1 MRSMSL
7 VLGGAVLSVAL
18 PLLGPSGARAQAGL
32 TYPNLGVV
40 CDAAGP
46 ACYDSKGPSV
56 DLTEQ
61 VFGEKAANRLA
72 RNLMNADSRDFRLS
86 TGQACVIAKR
96 TCFDDGWGQRNVA
109 TKLTQR
115 VFGASSG
122 ASGSSLGDDKRVIR
136 EAGTCTLSRSEET
149 VFDGPCQLKQVV
161 RDGQN
166 TFVITLDNG
175 KRYVFQQASGGG
187 YSITDGFGG
196 TWPAT
201 FTDKGQKGVFRFGD
215 YKLVARQSS
224 ASSSGSSG
232 SGSRP
237 QTKEEATGEAFG
249 NLLKT
254 IFSKP

>member
-1 MRSMSL
+1 MRPNSL
-7 VLGGAVLSVAL
+7 FFGGALLSLAL
-18 PLLGPSGARAQAGL
+18 PLVGTTGARAQAGL
-32 TYPNLGVV
+32 TYPNPGVV

-56 DLTEQ
+56 DVTEQ
-61 VFGEKAANRLA
+61 VFGQKAANRLT
-72 RNLMNADSRDFRLS
+72 RNLVNADSRDFRLS
-86 TGQACVIAKR
+86 TGQACILAKR
-96 TCFDDGWGQRNVA
+96 TCFDDGWSQRNVA

-115 VFGASSG
+115 VFGTSSG
-122 ASGSSLGDDKRVIR
+122 GSISNDRNVIR
-136 EAGTCTLSRSEET
+136 DSGTCTLSRSGET
-149 VFDGPCQLKQVV
+149 MFDGPCQLKQVV

-166 TFVITLDNG
+166 TFVITLENG
-175 KRYVFQQASGGG
+175 KRYVFKQAEAGG
-187 YSITDGFGG
+187 YSISDGFGG

-201 FTDKGQKGVFRFGD
+201 FTDKGEKGVFRFGD
-215 YKLVARQSS
+215 YKLVARQNAS
-224 ASSSGSSG
+224 ASYGSSG